1 MRLPHPRTCLWASV
15 PLPCKLQIRFHDSSA
30 SRMGLQTGIFYWNS
44 YAFISIFI
52 KKNQCFEA

>member
-1 MRLPHPRTCLWASV
+1 MRLPHPPTCLWASV

-30 SRMGLQTGIFYWNS
+30 SRMDSQTGIFYWNS

-52 KKNQCFEA
+52 KKKPVL